1 MTKSI
6 LNIGILAHVDAGK
19 TTVTEQMLFT
29 AGALRNAGS
38 VDKGTSATDH
48 LAVERE
54 RGISVRLATASFD
67 WKDGMSHAFQVNV
80 IDTPGH
86 VDFSSEVERSLL
98 ALDAAVLVLSA
109 VEGVQGQTLTF
120 FQALR
125 AMQIPTL
132 VFINKIDRMG
142 ADVMSVIEELEKEFG
157 VECFTLQSSEGVG
170 DAAVSLKRTWSD
182 ESMPEAQ
189 IEQIVEHDDELLERF
204 LEGEASTFDELDSVL
219 KSAAHQGDLVPV
231 LLGAGKLGLGIEP
244 LMDAMVRYLPVEGE
258 AEKNE
263 LSAVVFKI
271 EHDNTLGRMAY
282 IRVFSGQIKP
292 RAILKTE
299 RDGETIEQKVSQI
312 KQVVQGKYQAVD
324 VIKTGDI
331 AVVSG
336 LTDAQVGDHLF
347 DENQSDASGDV
358 SHIASMVPKVA
369 RFSAPLLTVQVKAD
383 SDAEFPQLA
392 QALQQLSAE
401 DPMLDLEWLSD
412 IRELHIKITG
422 KIQIEILQAQL
433 LDRYGLKAT
442 FEDPTIIYKE
452 TPMKTA
458 LGYERYW
465 MPKPC
470 WAILELELKP
480 GKLGS
485 GVVFVSQVSHNDV
498 AAKYQKE
505 IEATLPQ
512 ALKQGIKGWQVTD
525 LKITL
530 VAGED
535 HNVHSRSGDFAIATP
550 MAIMNGLVLSD
561 TQLLEPILAVKISA
575 PLDLLGTISSDIT
588 KMRGVFDSPEIE
600 GERFTLTAQ
609 VPAAT
614 SIDYPVQLASKSG
627 GKAKFSSR
635 LLNYQPCELSQ
646 GQTRD
651 YRGVS
656 PLDRDKWILQARG
669 AL

>member
-19 TTVTEQMLFT
+19 TTVTEQMLFA
-29 AGALRNAGS
+29 AGALRQAGS

-67 WKDGMSHAFQVNV
+67 WKNNEGREWQVNI

-109 VEGVQGQTLTF
+109 VEGVQGQTITV

-125 AMQIPTL
+125 EMQIPTL
-132 VFINKIDRMG
+132 VFVNKIDRMG
-142 ADVMSVIEELEKEFG
+142 ADVDAVIEELEKEFG
-157 VECFTLQSSEGVG
+157 VQCFKLQSAEGVG
-170 DAAVSLKRTWSD
+170 GTDVTLNKTWSEHSIE
-182 ESMPEAQ
+182 ESQ
-189 IEQIVEHDDELLERF
+189 IEQVVEHDEMLLERF
-204 LEGEASTFDELDSVL
+204 LEGETIGFDQLDSAL
-219 KSAAHQGDLVPV
+219 KLATIAGDLVPV
-231 LLGAGKLGLGIEP
+231 LCGAGKLSLGIEP
-244 LMDAMVRYLPVEGE
+244 LMDAIVRYLPNDVE
-258 AEKNE
+258 ANNDQ

-271 EHDNTLGRMAY
+271 EHDKTLGRMAY
-282 IRVFSGQIKP
+282 IRVYSGQIKP
-292 RAILKTE
+292 RAMVSTE
-299 RDGETIEQKVSQI
+299 RDGEFIEQKVSQI
-312 KQVVQGKYQAVD
+312 KQVVQGKYQSVE
-324 VIKTGDI
+324 VINTGDI
-331 AVVSG
+331 GVVSG

-347 DENQSDASGDV
+347 DKNQCDDSCDVLGDAS
-358 SHIASMVPKVA
+358 HNATMIPKVA

-412 IRELHIKITG
+412 IRELHIKISG
-422 KIQIEILQAQL
+422 KIQIEILAAQL

-470 WAILELELKP
+470 WAIMEVELKP
-480 GKLGS
+480 GELGS
-485 GVVFVSQVSHNDV
+485 GVTFESKVSNNDV

-505 IEATLPQ
+505 IEATLPK
-512 ALKQGIKGWQVTD
+512 ALKQGIKGWEVTD
-525 LKITL
+525 VHITL

-561 TQLLEPILAVKISA
+561 TQLLEPILAVKVSA

-588 KMRGVFDSPEIE
+588 CITE
-600 GERFTLTAQ
+600 
-609 VPAAT
+609 
-614 SIDYPVQLASKSG
+614 
-627 GKAKFSSR
+627 
-635 LLNYQPCELSQ
+635 
-646 GQTRD
+646 
-651 YRGVS
+651 
-656 PLDRDKWILQARG
+656 
-669 AL
+669 

>member
-1 MTKSI
+1 MDQRVLDI
-6 LNIGILAHVDAGK
+6 AP
-19 TTVTEQMLFT
+19 
-29 AGALRNAGS
+29 S
-38 VDKGTSATDH
+38 VQIAADFKA
-48 LAVERE
+48 
-54 RGISVRLATASFD
+54 VRLDRNMQHYRPALAWCELILGTARPLT
-67 WKDGMSHAFQVNV
+67 GMGQA
-80 IDTPGH
+80 
-86 VDFSSEVERSLL
+86 EALSLL
-98 ALDAAVLVLSA
+98 FDMNRL
-109 VEGVQGQTLTF
+109 F
-120 FQALR
+120 
-125 AMQIPTL
+125 
-132 VFINKIDRMG
+132 
-142 ADVMSVIEELEKEFG
+142 
-157 VECFTLQSSEGVG
+157 
-170 DAAVSLKRTWSD
+170 
-182 ESMPEAQ
+182 
-189 IEQIVEHDDELLERF
+189 EQVVEHDEMLLERF
-204 LEGEASTFDELDSVL
+204 LEGETIGFDQLDSAL
-219 KSAAHQGDLVPV
+219 KLATIAGDLVPV
-231 LLGAGKLGLGIEP
+231 LCGAGKLSLGIEP
-244 LMDAMVRYLPVEGE
+244 LMDAMVRYLPNDVE
-258 AEKNE
+258 ANNDQ

-271 EHDNTLGRMAY
+271 EHDKTLGRMAY
-282 IRVFSGQIKP
+282 IRVYSGQIKP
-292 RAILKTE
+292 RAMVSTE
-299 RDGETIEQKVSQI
+299 RDGEFIEQKVSQI
-312 KQVVQGKYQAVD
+312 KQVVQGKYQSVE
-324 VIKTGDI
+324 VINTGDI
-331 AVVSG
+331 GVVSG

-347 DENQSDASGDV
+347 DKNQCDDSCDVLGDAS
-358 SHIASMVPKVA
+358 HNATMIPKVA

-412 IRELHIKITG
+412 IRELHIKISG
-422 KIQIEILQAQL
+422 KIQIEILAAQL

-470 WAILELELKP
+470 WAIMEVELKP
-480 GKLGS
+480 GELGS
-485 GVVFVSQVSHNDV
+485 GVTFESKVSNNDV

-505 IEATLPQ
+505 IEATLPK
-512 ALKQGIKGWQVTD
+512 ALKQGIKGWEVTD
-525 LKITL
+525 VHITL

-561 TQLLEPILAVKISA
+561 TQLLEPILAVKVSA

-588 KMRGVFDSPEIE
+588 KMRGVFDSPEIT

-609 VPAAT
+609 IPAAT

-635 LLNYQPCELSQ
+635 LLNYQPCDLAQ
-646 GQTRD
+646 GQTRE